1 MVKRNLIKEM
11 EKGLYD
17 KDGNQTDQSDTLPV
31 RMEVFD
37 KSQNYKET
45 DHRTEESTIGY
56 YCYDYTNK
64 VNGPIEDKTE
74 FGPFESYDETYGVF
88 SYNSN
93 KLYAL
98 SNNPEENLIINSD
111 EYDPFQK
118 IPVSDGDV
126 LRIAEFRYVVS
137 DQRIFHH
144 QNAKK
149 VMGKLLVKKSTSGT
163 QKSLEERESEI
174 KSFEKKISERQ
185 AIISG
190 VREKVQKLERNKEKV
205 IELQLNVKKWNQ
217 DIVQAKEIILLI
229 ENESQQLSEN
239 DFEKDIDEQEYEIS
253 RLEEIKTNLVEKAR
267 LAKAR
272 LIKMQEAEEKKHSQI
287 NSKLLDI
294 EKEELELKRKLA
306 ELKKKKS
313 NLDG

>member
-1 MVKRNLIKEM
+1 M
-11 EKGLYD
+11 
-17 KDGNQTDQSDTLPV
+17 
-31 RMEVFD
+31 
-37 KSQNYKET
+37 
-45 DHRTEESTIGY
+45 
-56 YCYDYTNK
+56 
-64 VNGPIEDKTE
+64 
-74 FGPFESYDETYGVF
+74 
-88 SYNSN
+88 
-93 KLYAL
+93 
-98 SNNPEENLIINSD
+98 
-111 EYDPFQK
+111 
-118 IPVSDGDV
+118 
-126 LRIAEFRYVVS
+126 VS